1 VQRDHENVPACAALQ
16 AIIQSGTQE
25 AAHVLLDF
33 AIQRPQLSRLLIVGC
48 ASIAVELGLV
58 LEQHAVAAEDCF
70 LVEGVCRF

>member
-1 VQRDHENVPACAALQ
+1 MQRDHENVPACAALQ
-16 AIIQSGTQE
+16 ALVQSGTQE

-33 AIQRPQLSRLLIVGC
+33 AIQWPQLSRLLIFGC

-58 LEQHAVAAEDCF
+58 LEQHAVAVDNCS